1 MKIALMVLLV
11 LLLALVQTATAQH
24 DDEIQPPPINFPIAI
39 GVDFTIAQPTGEFR
53 EYVKNGFGLDFHV
66 SIPFDR
72 QGIFSARID
81 AGFTNY
87 GNETIRVPLS
97 PTVGNL
103 IMVDVTT
110 SNNIFAFGVGP
121 QLTFPTGP
129 IRPYLATAI
138 GGSYFATQSRVD
150 GSNNQTPFA
159 ETTNFDDFVFT
170 FTGGGGVLI
179 PLGWHNHA
187 RFMLDLGTAYHHNGP
202 TRYLREGSQIDLR
215 DGSVDIEPIE
225 SRTSYFN
232 FRVGVVVRT
241 F

>member
-1 MKIALMVLLV
+1 V
-11 LLLALVQTATAQH
+11 
-24 DDEIQPPPINFPIAI
+24 N
-39 GVDFTIAQPTGEFR
+39 
-53 EYVKNGFGLDFHV
+53 NGFGLDFHV
-66 SIPFDR
+66 GIPLDS
-72 QGIFSARID
+72 QGIFSARIE

-97 PTVGNL
+97 PTIGNL

-110 SNNIFAFGVGP
+110 NNNIFSFGVGP
-121 QLTFPTGP
+121 QLTFPYGP
-129 IRPYLATAI
+129 VRPYAAATI

-170 FTGGGGVLI
+170 LSGASGILVPVAWRDGA
-179 PLGWHNHA
+179 H
-187 RFMLDLGTAYHHNGP
+187 FMLDLGASYNHNGP
-202 TRYLREGSQIDLR
+202 TRYLREGSQLDLR
-215 DGSVDIEPIE
+215 DGSVDIDPIE